1 MTRSVLLSTMM
12 LQMKQSFVR
21 PMFKFCLIANPIL
34 NTILLYEMFRNSV
47 QENFASYVILG
58 SGLMA
63 IWGCICFSSAG
74 DIERERHSGT
84 LALIFAAPATFPAII
99 LGKIL
104 GNTILSLV
112 SLVLSMV
119 TALAVYRAPIALV
132 SPGYFFV
139 ALVGMVASFVVI
151 SSVIACLLTLSRRT
165 SLYMNCIEIPFILLC
180 GMAFPVEI
188 LPAWLQSVSRC
199 LAPTWAVELLRMAVQ
214 GVTDSTAFWQ
224 GFWVLTL
231 LSAALAVLSAW
242 LYRVIDRAVRINA
255 SLEVC

>member
-34 NTILLYEMFRNSV
+34 NTILLYEMFRNSG

-119 TALAVYRAPIALV
+119 TALVVYHAPMTLV
-132 SPGYFFV
+132 SPGYFCI

-188 LPAWLQSVSRC
+188 LPTWLQPISRC
-199 LAPTWAVELLRMAVQ
+199 LAPTWAVELLRMAVH
-214 GVTDSTAFWQ
+214 GITDASAFWQ
-224 GFWVLTL
+224 RLGVLTI
-231 LSAALAVLSAW
+231 LSAVLAVLFAW